1 MGFSGKR
8 MGVGRLV
15 FHLSLRMD
23 FSSGSMLIGRRVWPS
38 KSAKNGFESNS
49 RHDVHENLQ
58 NLVENSNMETCQVCW
73 WLVFNLSKQA
83 WPGLMF
89 ASTLNKGKK
98 CCTWRNFCQK
108 SVCGGILPS
117 KRYHQSGWEW
127 YVKMRQNNKMTREMW
142 VEMTGDSKRL
152 T

>member
-108 SVCGGILPS
+108 SVWGGYFQARGITNQDENDTL
-117 KRYHQSGWEW
+117 KWDKTIKWRG
-127 YVKMRQNNKMTREMW
+127 EMW